1 MMVREEALHAA
12 PEIGRV
18 TTERPLELD
27 PHTSR
32 VVQERKKTP

>member
-1 MMVREEALHAA
+1 MMVWEEARDAA

-27 PHTSR
+27 LHAAC
-32 VVQERKKTP
+32 VA